1 MITSQKQIKSYELEI
16 TQDCNAE
23 CPLCERTLNAMPL
36 RGNPTMTLEDIK
48 LIFPTPEHAIGADI
62 GLCGTR
68 GDPILNP
75 QCYEICEYFKLA
87 DDCTISTNGGYN
99 NTEWWEKLAKIENLA
114 VDFCLD
120 GHEDT
125 NHLYRVN
132 VNWNTAIRNLESF
145 VNAGGNARWVFIA
158 FEHNEV
164 DYEKC
169 KTHAEN
175 LGIRFQVKSSGRNY
189 KMKHYKMNVHK
200 PRKHDDFVTLNTSE
214 KLTDKTELEVN
225 KAAMAYYKPNL
236 EKQKEFAK
244 TISCRHF
251 NLNHLY
257 ISANMDVSPCCYL
270 NYSTN
275 RLQMMKGYTDSL
287 RFANLRTSTMQEI
300 LDKFNEIDI
309 KSRWDPEHP
318 GHIRKCVKQCGNNN
332 AAAMDTRKYIT

>member
-1 MITSQKQIKSYELEI
+1 MITSQKQITDYELEI

-23 CPLCERTLNAMPL
+23 CPLCERTIQNMPL
-36 RGNPTMTLEDIK
+36 RGNPTMTLEDVK
-48 LIFPTPEHAIGADI
+48 LIFPNKELMHGTDI

-75 QCYEICEYFKLA
+75 QCFEICEYLKHA
-87 DDCTISTNGGYN
+87 DDVCLSTNGGYN
-99 NTEWWEKLAKIENLA
+99 NVEWWERLATLDNVT

-132 VNWNTAIRNLESF
+132 VNWNTAIRNLEAY
-145 VNAGGNARWVFIA
+145 VAAGGHAKWVFIA
-158 FEHNEV
+158 FEHNEI

-169 KTHAEN
+169 KEHATK

-189 KMKHYKMNVHK
+189 KMKKFKQNVHK
-200 PRKHDDFVTLNTSE
+200 PRKHDSFVTLNTSQKYTNKNE
-214 KLTDKTELEVN
+214 TEVN
-225 KAAMAYYKPNL
+225 KASMAYYKPNL

-251 NLNHLY
+251 ESKHLY

-270 NYSTN
+270 NYPTN
-275 RLQMMKGYTDSL
+275 RLQMMRHYSQDL
-287 RFANLRTSTMQEI
+287 RFANLRNNTMQEI

-309 KSRWDPEHP
+309 KSRWDPENP
-318 GHIRKCVKQCGNNN
+318 GHIIKCVKQCGNN
-332 AAAMDTRKYIT
+332 AAAKDTRKYIT